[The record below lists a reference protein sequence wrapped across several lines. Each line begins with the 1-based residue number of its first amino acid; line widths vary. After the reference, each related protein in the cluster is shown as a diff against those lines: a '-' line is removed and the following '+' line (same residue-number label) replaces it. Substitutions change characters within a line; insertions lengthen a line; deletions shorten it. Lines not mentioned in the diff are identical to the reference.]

1 MSRQQSTSI
10 EEMKRLVAE
19 LNSDDGQI
27 RQQAREALVERGRMA
42 IPVLTRAL
50 NDTNERVRWEAAK
63 GLAAINL
70 PEVAPALIGAL
81 EDMHSGVRWIAA
93 EGLIQLGRS
102 ALPSLMDAL
111 IWHSDSAWIRD
122 GAHHVLSN
130 FSKHGQ
136 LRPPDK
142 QVLAALD
149 DIAPAI
155 KVPGAA
161 GKALFA
167 MEHPSSNEI

>member
-1 MSRQQSTSI
+1 MMGQQTTSSEDI
-10 EEMKRLVAE
+10 RRLVSK
-19 LNSDDGQI
+19 LGSQDGGM
-27 RQQAREALVERGRMA
+27 RQEAREALVERGRMA
-42 IPVLTRAL
+42 IPALTKAL
-50 NDTNERVRWEAAK
+50 SDPHEQVRWEAAK
-63 GLAAINL
+63 GLATINL
-70 PEVAPALIGAL
+70 PEVAPALITAL
-81 EDMHSGVRWIAA
+81 EDMNSGVRWIAA
-93 EGLIQLGRS
+93 EGLIMLGRS

-122 GAHHVLSN
+122 GAHHVLSA

-136 LRPPDK
+136 LKPVDR

-161 GKALFA
+161 GKALYA
-167 MEHPSSNEI
+167 MEHPA